1 MRDFGLHAS
10 LFKINVNN
18 LIAFSH
24 IFYAALFS
32 AYTEKGE
39 LRQVHRVNSNFEC
52 TQFFLTLS
60 NRDLHFDI
68 LMCYP
73 HAHRFWWGWR
83 IMIHNN
89 VS

>member
-1 MRDFGLHAS
+1 MRDFGLHSS

-60 NRDLHFDI
+60 NHVVTFI
-68 LMCYP
+68 LI
-73 HAHRFWWGWR
+73 F
-83 IMIHNN
+83 
-89 VS
+89 

>member
-60 NRDLHFDI
+60 NHVVTFI
-68 LMCYP
+68 LI
-73 HAHRFWWGWR
+73 FWCVTLMHIGFGGGGE
-83 IMIHNN
+83 
-89 VS
+89 

>member
-1 MRDFGLHAS
+1 MRDFSLHAS
-10 LFKINVNN
+10 LFKINDDN

-39 LRQVHRVNSNFEC
+39 LRQVHRVNSKFEW

-60 NRDLHFDI
+60 NH
-68 LMCYP
+68 
-73 HAHRFWWGWR
+73 
-83 IMIHNN
+83 
-89 VS
+89 VV

>member
-18 LIAFSH
+18 LIAFLQ

-60 NRDLHFDI
+60 NH
-68 LMCYP
+68 
-73 HAHRFWWGWR
+73 
-83 IMIHNN
+83 
-89 VS
+89 VV

>member
-1 MRDFGLHAS
+1 MRDFGFHAS

-39 LRQVHRVNSNFEC
+39 LRQVH
-52 TQFFLTLS
+52 
-60 NRDLHFDI
+60 
-68 LMCYP
+68 
-73 HAHRFWWGWR
+73 
-83 IMIHNN
+83 
-89 VS
+89 